1 MFESKKE
8 KKEKK
13 ENKLFDK
20 NKKQEGCAT
29 GTQTVYKEKKETE
42 KVVPQK

>member
-1 MFESKKE
+1 MFDSKKE

-20 NKKQEGCAT
+20 NKKPECGST
-29 GTQTVYKEKKETE
+29 GTQTICKEKKETE